1 MSFLNRLR
9 ARLLNRMLNKY
20 KVIVLP
26 EAQQDMREIILY
38 IAYELA
44 APQAAINLQI
54 ALNEAINSLS
64 MMPDRIKIVDE
75 HPWREV
81 GVRRICI
88 KNYYIYFLIS
98 EKENLVQI
106 MAVIYSGCDQK
117 NILNYMS
124 KTATDDSQDT
134 EDIIKK

>member
-1 MSFLNRLR
+1 
-9 ARLLNRMLNKY
+9 MLNKY